1 MCMYVKKKKIFFSC
15 YQDLDYLSCVSKRQ
29 TRFRPLACNRLFGN
43 VYTHVAPFSKQKQR
57 KRIHWPLLFADDTR
71 IETR

>member
-1 MCMYVKKKKIFFSC
+1 MYMYVKKKQNFSC
-15 YQDLDYLSCVSKRQ
+15 YQDLDDLSYLSKRQ
-29 TRFRPLACNRLFGN
+29 TRFRPLACNRLFGS
-43 VYTHVAPFSKQKQR
+43 VYTHVSPFSKQKQR